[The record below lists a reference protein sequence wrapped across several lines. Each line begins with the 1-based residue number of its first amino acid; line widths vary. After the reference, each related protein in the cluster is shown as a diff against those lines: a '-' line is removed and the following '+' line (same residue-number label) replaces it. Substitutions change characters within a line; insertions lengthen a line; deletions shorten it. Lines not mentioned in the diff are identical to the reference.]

1 MLWGIAKMLL
11 EGCAVV
17 SMSLATLYAFQNK
30 LVYPSWAQGAREKVD
45 TPDTYGLPYQRVEI
59 TTSDGIKIE
68 AYDMQNTS
76 AESTSTVL
84 ILCPNAGNIGYFIP
98 IADMFYRQMGTSVF
112 IYSYRGYGHSQGSPN
127 EKGLKLDA
135 DAVMEFLSTS
145 KFHKSKRLVLYGRSL
160 GGANAIYIAAK
171 YSQLCDAV
179 ILENS
184 FLSLR
189 EVIPYIFPYLKYVA
203 GLCHEVWNSKQD
215 IFHCDSSLPFLFL
228 CGQKDEIVPPYHMKR
243 LAELCPSN
251 NKEVFE
257 FPFGYHND
265 TIIQDGY
272 WDIVRDFLEQNGLI

>member
-1 MLWGIAKMLL
+1 MLWGICKMLI
-11 EGCAVV
+11 EGCAFA
-17 SMSLATLYAFQNK
+17 SLSLATLYVFQNK
-30 LVYPSWAQGAREKVD
+30 LVYPSWAQGARNEVD
-45 TPDTYGLPYQRVEI
+45 TPESYGLPYERIEI
-59 TTSDGIKIE
+59 TTSDGVKIE
-68 AYDMQNTS
+68 AYDLQNNS

-112 IYSYRGYGHSQGSPN
+112 IYSYRGYGHSEGSPN

-135 DAVMEFLSTS
+135 DSVMEFLSSS

-160 GGANAIYIAAK
+160 GGANAIYIASK

-179 ILENS
+179 ILENT

-189 EVIPYIFPYLKYVA
+189 EVIPYIFPYLKYFS
-203 GLCHEVWNSKQD
+203 GLCHEVWNSKLD
-215 IFHCDSSLPFLFL
+215 ILHCDNSLPFLFL
-228 CGQKDEIVPPYHMKR
+228 SGQKDEIVPPHHMKK

-251 NKEVFE
+251 NKQVFE

-265 TIIQDGY
+265 TIVQDGY
-272 WDIVRDFLEQNGLI
+272 WDIVHDFLEQNGLI